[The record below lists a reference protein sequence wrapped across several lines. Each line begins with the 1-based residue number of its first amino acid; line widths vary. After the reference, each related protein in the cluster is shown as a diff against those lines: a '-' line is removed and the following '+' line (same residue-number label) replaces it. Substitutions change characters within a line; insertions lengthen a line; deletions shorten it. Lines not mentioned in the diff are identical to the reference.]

1 MAYDES
7 VAARIRDV
15 FEGRDDIVE
24 KKMFGG
30 VAFMHRG
37 NMCCGV
43 TDNLLMARVGPETYD
58 RALARDHAREMDF
71 TGRALKGFIYV
82 DPPGFADDRQLRD
95 WLRLCQEFTASL
107 PEK

>member
-1 MAYDES
+1 
-7 VAARIRDV
+7 
-15 FEGRDDIVE
+15 
-24 KKMFGG
+24 
-30 VAFMHRG
+30 MHRG

-58 RALARDHAREMDF
+58 RALARDHARQMDF